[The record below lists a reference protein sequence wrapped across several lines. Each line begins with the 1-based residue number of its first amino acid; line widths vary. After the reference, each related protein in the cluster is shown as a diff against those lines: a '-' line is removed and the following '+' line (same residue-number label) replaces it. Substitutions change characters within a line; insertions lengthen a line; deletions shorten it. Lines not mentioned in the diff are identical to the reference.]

1 MDNAT
6 AAAAEILPSL
16 GLVECIAR
24 AIWDKK
30 GFEVVALRVREVVQY
45 TDYMVICSATSDRH
59 AVAIADSIEE
69 VVRREL
75 GQKTIGVEGR
85 GQGRWVL
92 LDFSDVVVHV
102 FHRPVRDYY
111 EIERL
116 FADAPRV
123 PLIEPE
129 WVKEISPDQLIEQAD
144 DYGEALWSSAE
155 ADPDAEWTEEWDD
168 DGEPLAAKDQ
178 SADKNVENSERSHA
192 RPTEPAESDRDE
204 P

>member
-1 MDNAT
+1 
-6 AAAAEILPSL
+6 
-16 GLVECIAR
+16 
-24 AIWDKK
+24 
-30 GFEVVALRVREVVQY
+30 
-45 TDYMVICSATSDRH
+45 MVICSATSDRH

-129 WVKEISPDQLIEQAD
+129 WVKDISPDQMVEQGD

-155 ADPDAEWTEEWDD
+155 ASPDDEWTEEWDE
-168 DGEPLAAKDQ
+168 DGEPLAEKA
-178 SADKNVENSERSHA
+178 STAEENDEESEPSTGRS
-192 RPTEPAESDRDE
+192 TEAAESDRDDH
-204 P
+204 